1 MIDSNDTIQYENGR
15 DSGYDDGFGDAKSVY
30 LDIIEDMAYEIAMNR
45 YPKKYTHT
53 DDSLRDYPKETMH
66 DDTDYWAEWAHEAWI
81 SKLYPFL

>member
-1 MIDSNDTIQYENGR
+1 MTKNQKEYKQAVI
-15 DSGYDDGFGDAKSVY
+15 K
-30 LDIIEDMAYEIAMNR
+30 EIHRR
-45 YPKKYTHT
+45 YKVDWITASKMLALTNI